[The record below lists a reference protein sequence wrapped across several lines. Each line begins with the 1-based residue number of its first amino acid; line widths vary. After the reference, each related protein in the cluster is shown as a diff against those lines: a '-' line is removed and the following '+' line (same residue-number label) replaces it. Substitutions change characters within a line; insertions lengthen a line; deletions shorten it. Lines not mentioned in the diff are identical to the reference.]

1 MRSFRDPLLIGII
14 VLSLLLGLAVI
25 DRGHDWGDDFASYI
39 MQAKSIWTGTM
50 PEFVEHN
57 RFTITQSS
65 IVIGPVAY
73 PWGYPLILV
82 PVYAFKGTSA
92 LALKLPGLMFFLGF
106 LVVLFLLTKD
116 RLPRTGSL
124 LLVSLFAFNPLLV
137 DFHNQILSDIPFLFF
152 STLASWLMVRERA
165 SNARAAALLGAVIAA
180 AFFIRTQ
187 GILLL
192 GSYGLVELFRLWKN
206 REDRKATKM
215 ILRGLVL
222 VCGSFGLLWLVYA
235 LIFPGGGESYFVQ
248 YKDFRLEKTLGY
260 ARGYFRVISEF
271 FGKTDGWEY
280 LYYGLFAFFL
290 VGLWNRR
297 KTEPVFIVFFAVWM
311 LLLITWP
318 AWQGPRFIFPLLP
331 VFLYF
336 VFHGMEVLIQRVSE
350 HNRAWVRRGVTLFW
364 LVILGIFCFQ
374 SGTQAWEN
382 LSRDRKPSSAFEPFS
397 MDMYEFIREDTPPD
411 SVIVFFKPRAMR
423 LFTERDSYMAMTC
436 GELTRGDYVV
446 INKLAENSQVPED
459 KVDECGIPL
468 QSVFENR
475 RFLVFKTL
483 N

>member
-1 MRSFRDPLLIGII
+1 MRAFRDPLLICII
-14 VLSLLLGLAVI
+14 VLSLLLGLAVL
-25 DRGHDWGDDFASYI
+25 DRGHDWGDDFAAYI

-82 PVYAFKGTSA
+82 PAYALKGTSA
-92 LALKLPGLMFFLGF
+92 LALKLPGLMFFVGF
-106 LVVLFLLTKD
+106 LAALFLLTKD
-116 RLPRTGSL
+116 RLTRTGSL

-152 STLASWLMVRERA
+152 STLALWLMVRDDGR
-165 SNARAAALLGAVIAA
+165 NLRAAILLGAVIAG

-192 GSYGLVELFRLWKN
+192 GSYGLVELLRLWKN
-206 REDRKATKM
+206 RADREVAKSIIRA
-215 ILRGLVL
+215 LLL

-235 LIFPGGGESYFVQ
+235 LVFPGGGESYFVQ
-248 YKDFRLEKTLGY
+248 YKDFQIEKALGF
-260 ARGYFRVISEF
+260 ARGYLRVFSEF
-271 FGKTDGWEY
+271 FGKTDGGKY

-297 KTEPVFIVFFAVWM
+297 RTETVFIVFYAVWM

-331 VFLYF
+331 VFFYF
-336 VFHGMEVLIQRVSE
+336 VFQGMESAMQRLAE
-350 HNRAWVRRGVTLFW
+350 KDRAWAQRGVTMFW
-364 LVILGIFCFQ
+364 LVLITVFLFQ

-397 MDMYEFIREDTPPD
+397 MDMYEFVRENTASE

-436 GELTRGDYVV
+436 AELTRGDYVV
-446 INKLAENSQVPED
+446 INVLAENSQVPED
-459 KVDECGIPL
+459 QVDECGIPL
-468 QSVFENR
+468 QGVFENR
-475 RFLVFKTL
+475 RFLVFKL
-483 N
+483 RK